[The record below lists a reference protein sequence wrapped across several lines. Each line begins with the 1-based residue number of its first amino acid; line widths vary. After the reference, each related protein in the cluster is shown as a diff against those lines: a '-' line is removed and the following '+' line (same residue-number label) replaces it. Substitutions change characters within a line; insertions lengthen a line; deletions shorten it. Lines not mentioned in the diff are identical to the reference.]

1 MPGSETLILMHGF
14 SAEGRP
20 GDVAKIYGTLPAA
33 LKNLPVLEV
42 NLGRYVSLDDS
53 VDLEDV
59 TLAFDR
65 VLAAHPELLEHGFNA
80 VTHSTG
86 ALVMRNWV
94 RRHGQQ
100 PSPLRRLVHL
110 AGAHFG
116 SGWAHLGR
124 SQLARWVHLI
134 GQGSDDRGLG
144 VLTDLELGSQWAID
158 LHLHFLTPGHDM
170 LTDYGVLEACL
181 VGCAPPPTWSAL
193 PFRYGHE
200 AGSDGVVRVAAS
212 NLNVNYLR
220 IGPSRPAGQVDWAKA
235 FASVSPGSAPLT
247 LEGEVPPTRSE
258 EEFYAVLEESRPG
271 HKTRT
276 ETPFAVLDHCA
287 HVGTET
293 GILTGSQP
301 QETVLR
307 LLSAVLSAQ
316 PGDAAAVCEQFGEVT
331 RQTYA
336 RVGTPGQ
343 GSDASPFGI
352 GRLSRTGRT
361 LQKQYEPHAQL
372 IVRTWDHLERPLP
385 GCSVHLNSFGG
396 GAKPQRLINDLFED
410 THLNSLSSNTLTF
423 YLRTH
428 RYDPGDGSWKAILP
442 EINGID
448 LEIDAPPGAGGR
460 VQVVPLRLRLDSA
473 TLERWIEPH
482 RTTVL
487 DVQLLRLSSDDTF
500 EMHLSGA

>member
-1 MPGSETLILMHGF
+1 MPEPDTLILIHGF

-20 GDVAKIYGTLPAA
+20 GDIDQIYGSLPAA
-33 LKNLPVLEV
+33 LRTLPVLEV

-65 VLAAHPELLEHGFNA
+65 VVAAHPGLLQHGFNA

-86 ALVMRNWV
+86 ALVIRNWL
-94 RRHGQQ
+94 RRRSQQ
-100 PSPLRRLVHL
+100 PSPLRRLIHL

-134 GQGSDDRGLG
+134 GQGSDERGLG
-144 VLTDLELGSQWAID
+144 VLSDLEFGSGWAID
-158 LHLHFLTPGHDM
+158 LHLHFLTPGHAM
-170 LTDYGVLEACL
+170 LADYGVLEACL
-181 VGCAPPPTWSAL
+181 VGCAPPPSWAAL

-212 NLNVNYLR
+212 NVNVTHLR
-220 IGPSRPAGQVDWAKA
+220 IGPARPAGQVDWAAALASGSAATALRTGEGPAAA
-235 FASVSPGSAPLT
+235 FYTVLEENRPASVSRP
-247 LEGEVPPTRSE
+247 EV
-258 EEFYAVLEESRPG
+258 
-271 HKTRT
+271 
-276 ETPFAVLDHCA
+276 PFAVLDHCA
-287 HVGTET
+287 HVGSET
-293 GILTGSQP
+293 GILTGRQP
-301 QETVLR
+301 QATVLR
-307 LLSAVLSAQ
+307 LVSAVLNAQ
-316 PGDAAAVCEQFGEVT
+316 PTDSAAVCEQFAAAT
-331 RQTYA
+331 AQTYA
-336 RVGTPGQ
+336 RVSTPEHGL
-343 GSDASPFGI
+343 GASVAPFGLGTL
-352 GRLSRTGRT
+352 GRAGRT
-361 LQKQYEPHAQL
+361 LQRQYDPHAQL
-372 IVRTWDHLERPLP
+372 IVRTWDHLDRPLP

-396 GAKPQRLINDLFED
+396 TGQPQTLINDLFED

-428 RYDPGDGSWKAILP
+428 RYDPGDGRWQAVLP

-460 VQVVPLRLRLDSA
+460 VLVVPLRLRLDSA

-482 RTTVL
+482 RTTVM
-487 DVQLLRLSSDDTF
+487 DVQLLRLPSDDTF
-500 EMHLSGA
+500 ELRPSRA

>member
-1 MPGSETLILMHGF
+1 MPAPETLVLVHGF

-20 GDVAKIYGTLPAA
+20 GEVDQIYGTLPAA
-33 LKNLPVLEV
+33 LRNLPVLEV

-65 VLAAHPELLEHGFNA
+65 VLSAHPKLLEQGFNA

-86 ALVMRNWV
+86 ALVLRNWV
-94 RRHGQQ
+94 RRRGQR
-100 PSPLRRLVHL
+100 PSPLRRLIHL

-134 GQGSDDRGLG
+134 GQGNADRGLG
-144 VLTDLELGSQWAID
+144 VLTDLELGSGWAID

-170 LTDYGVLEACL
+170 FTDYGVLEACL

-212 NLNVNYLR
+212 NLNFNHLR
-220 IGPSRPAGQVDWAKA
+220 VGPARPAGQVNWAAA
-235 FASVSPGSAPLT
+235 FAPVGAARASLPLNGEAPGVSPES
-247 LEGEVPPTRSE
+247 
-258 EEFYAVLEESRPG
+258 EFYTVLSESRPG
-271 HKTRT
+271 DQGRP
-276 ETPFAVLDHCA
+276 ETPFAVLEHCA
-287 HVGTET
+287 HVGSET

-301 QETVLR
+301 QAAVLS
-307 LLSAVLSAQ
+307 LLSAALNAD
-316 PGDAAAVCEQFGEVT
+316 PGTNVALCEQFGAVT
-331 RQTYA
+331 TQTYT
-336 RVGTPGQ
+336 RVGTPGH
-343 GSDASPFGI
+343 GSVNSRFGLGSLPRI
-352 GRLSRTGRT
+352 GRTHES
-361 LQKQYEPHAQL
+361 QYDPHAQL
-372 IVRTWDHLERPLP
+372 IVRTWDHLDRPLP

-396 GAKPQRLINDLFED
+396 TGKPQSLINDLFED
-410 THLNSLSSNTLTF
+410 THVNSLSSNTLTF

-428 RYDPGDGSWKAILP
+428 CYDPDNSSWKAVLP
-442 EINGID
+442 EIEGID

-460 VQVVPLRLRLDSA
+460 VLVVPLRLRLGSA

-487 DVQLLRLSSDDTF
+487 DVQLLRLSAEDTF
-500 EMHLSGA
+500 EMHSSGP